1 MIKIFLCFI
10 AAAGLLSKQEKNI
23 SPAFIGTKQPPDTSF
38 FSLSF
43 VTVGFG
49 SNMFEMEPVFEVKH
63 SKFIYTNE
71 EVWLWKDE
79 DKNKLRKDTLLTGDF
94 RHSSA
99 DLIVQLISGLK
110 DTVIYKTNAGI
121 MSGSAGYLTI
131 TTRNKKVRFDLHN
144 ASDRRA
150 EAIVAILNSYVP
162 EGMEK
167 MWITGKIKEE

>member
-1 MIKIFLCFI
+1 MIKIFLYFF
-10 AAAGLLSKQEKNI
+10 AAAGII
-23 SPAFIGTKQPPDTSF
+23 SMRDINHSPSLIDKKQPADSSF

-43 VTVGFG
+43 TTVGFG
-49 SNMFEMEPVFEVKH
+49 SNMFEMEPVFKVKNR
-63 SKFIYTNE
+63 KFLYTSE
-71 EVWLWKDE
+71 EVWLWKGKG
-79 DKNKLRKDTLLTGDF
+79 KNKLRKDTLLTGAF
-94 RHSSA
+94 RNSSA
-99 DLIVQLISGLK
+99 DSIVQLISGLK
-110 DTVIYKTNAGI
+110 DTVIYKTNASI

-167 MWITGKIKEE
+167 MWITGKIKKE